1 MNGTQGSK
9 LAASSRAAKIGSST
23 LGASASAAMNGPA
36 GWKFHS
42 VGATL
47 RSVCARPPAVS
58 TIIGQRAA
66 RRFDD
71 AGAASRTLQ
80 IDLGR
85 IVVHQPVERAAKTP
99 GHHRGIERRR
109 QEPRRQRRAPM
120 RHRLGDQRMAPRGER
135 PDFGGNAIEGRC
147 VGEIGLGRKPTRKP
161 IRSFR
166 WERRPVVPAIVGHR
180 AAAGGADQTGRH
192 AGAALH
198 RGLQLAPRHRQVA
211 RFRK

>member
-9 LAASSRAAKIGSST
+9 LAASSRAAKIGSVDF
-23 LGASASAAMNGPA
+23 G
-36 GWKFHS
+36 
-42 VGATL
+42 
-47 RSVCARPPAVS
+47 CARERCHERPRGMKIPFGRRHAAQRLRATACGLDVVC
-58 TIIGQRAA
+58 QRAA

-85 IVVHQPVERAAKTP
+85 IVIHQPVEPAAKTL

-135 PDFGGNAIEGRC
+135 PDFGGNAIERRC
-147 VGEIGLGRKPTRKP
+147 VGETGLDRKPTRKP

-192 AGAALH
+192 AGTALH